1 MADQIRVL
9 VVDDIPET
17 RDHLTK
23 LLGFESDIDVVGSA
37 ASGHEAL
44 EMAVRLSPDVILM
57 DINMPDMDGIAA
69 TEQLSSIAP
78 AAAVVMMSV
87 QGEADYLRRSM
98 LAGAREFLVKPFSSD
113 ELTASIRQVSA
124 RERDKQSRMAA
135 VPVPVG
141 MVAPPTGRVGGSGEP
156 GVVVAV
162 FSPKGGVGRTT
173 VAVNL
178 AVAAATELGK
188 KVVIMDGSFQF
199 GDVGVLLNLNP
210 KSKSIADLI
219 PEIDAGSLDS
229 LDTFLI
235 NHTAG
240 IRVLLAPPSPETA
253 EMITAAGVKTV
264 LDRLRADHDL
274 VVVDCTSYFND
285 TTLAILD
292 AADIILTMLSL
303 EITSIKNM
311 RLFLEVAEQL
321 GYENGKVRLVLNRA
335 DSALGI
341 RVADVEHSIGRK
353 VDETIVSDG
362 RSVVYAL
369 NRGVPFFLSNREAQV
384 SQDILRLAKSVVGE
398 QPRPPTTTVARQP
411 RRSRCSHGDECRDS
425 RPLGARRGVGDV
437 PPEANRER
445 PTGCAGAP
453 SSAPPPPGGELP
465 PSGAPP
471 NVPTTGR
478 LSSQA
483 PVRESFRDV
492 KFRIQSRVIQDLD
505 PKLDLSNQVEVRRQ
519 IEEIFGKVIDEEG
532 LALTRAERVRMLEQI
547 TDEIIGLG
555 PLEPLLRDET
565 VTEVMVNG
573 PNQVYVERTGKLEV
587 TDVVFQNDDHVMRI
601 IDRIVAPLG
610 RRIDE
615 SSPMVDARL
624 PDGSRVNA
632 IIPPLSLV
640 GPCITIR
647 KFSAIPL
654 HRGRPDPVRHR

>member
-37 ASGHEAL
+37 ASGREAL
-44 EMAVRLSPDVILM
+44 EMAARLVPDVVLM

-69 TEQLSSIAP
+69 TEQLASVVP
-78 AAAVVMMSV
+78 GAAVVMMSV

-124 RERDKQSRMAA
+124 RERDKQSRMAVTSMA
-135 VPVPVG
+135 T
-141 MVAPPTGRVGGSGEP
+141 VAATNGTRSGEQGEP
-156 GVVVAV
+156 GAIVAV

-219 PEIDAGSLDS
+219 PELEAGELESI
-229 LDTFLI
+229 DTFLI

-253 EMITAAGVKTV
+253 EMITAGGVKKV
-264 LDRLRADHDL
+264 LERLRADHDL

-292 AADIILTMLSL
+292 AADVILTMLSL

-321 GYENGKVRLVLNRA
+321 GYEKGKVRLVLNRA

-353 VDETIVSDG
+353 VDETVVSDG

-384 SQDILRLAKSVVGE
+384 SQDILRLARSVVGG
-398 QPRPPTTTVARQP
+398 Q
-411 RRSRCSHGDECRDS
+411 
-425 RPLGARRGVGDV
+425 
-437 PPEANRER
+437 
-445 PTGCAGAP
+445 
-453 SSAPPPPGGELP
+453 
-465 PSGAPP
+465 
-471 NVPTTGR
+471 
-478 LSSQA
+478 SQ
-483 PVRESFRDV
+483 
-492 KFRIQSRVIQDLD
+492 
-505 PKLDLSNQVEVRRQ
+505 
-519 IEEIFGKVIDEEG
+519 
-532 LALTRAERVRMLEQI
+532 
-547 TDEIIGLG
+547 TD
-555 PLEPLLRDET
+555 T
-565 VTEVMVNG
+565 
-573 PNQVYVERTGKLEV
+573 
-587 TDVVFQNDDHVMRI
+587 
-601 IDRIVAPLG
+601 
-610 RRIDE
+610 
-615 SSPMVDARL
+615 VDA
-624 PDGSRVNA
+624 GKSTQKK
-632 IIPPLSLV
+632 SLFAW
-640 GPCITIR
+640 R
-647 KFSAIPL
+647 
-654 HRGRPDPVRHR
+654 